1 MSTVLWQHAQA
12 VWTEVTFSQHLNFTN
27 RHVLNVCR
35 LIYNQLAVLHLKFC
49 WLPILVGPGEE
60 SGLKK
65 LLGIHFRF
73 FSLSTNLVLLPD
85 QIFPCS
91 YYLPLVL
98 QGRLHTG
105 QPFF

>member
-35 LIYNQLAVLHLKFC
+35 LIYNQFAVLHHKFC
-49 WLPILVGPGEE
+49 WLPILVGPGAE
-60 SGLKK
+60 SGQTK
-65 LLGIHFRF
+65 LLGILFCV
-73 FSLSTNLVLLPD
+73 NNLPD

-91 YYLPLVL
+91 YYMNLPLAL
-98 QGRLHTG
+98 QGRLHMG